1 MKCKTLGEKWKE
13 AWEEFVRMFK
23 IAMICI
29 AGTTIFALALA
40 LSMTMRENKE
50 LKETIKVMEMANS
63 EKEEHGKTTKY
74 IIVKD
79 EITDEIIYAYYK

>member
-1 MKCKTLGEKWKE
+1 MKCKSLGEKWKE

-50 LKETIKVMEMANS
+50 LKETIKVMEMENS
-63 EKEEHGKTTKY
+63 EKEERNTTKY